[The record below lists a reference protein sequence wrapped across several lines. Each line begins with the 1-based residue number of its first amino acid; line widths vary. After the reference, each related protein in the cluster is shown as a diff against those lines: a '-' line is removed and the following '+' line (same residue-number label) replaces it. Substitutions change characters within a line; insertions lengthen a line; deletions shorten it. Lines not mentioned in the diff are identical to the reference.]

1 MNARFFSLAL
11 FAGSLI
17 PFSVSAQCTAPCA
30 LEEARFGTAL
40 DYRLAKAL
48 VHEEKRLWSRVRL
61 GTAVVDASQAS
72 LADQRVVPWPA
83 NDPLQPRLQVI
94 KAKLLLYDD
103 PDPSRV
109 SGFSVALESLEVL
122 AYGKNPEEDSLSAL
136 STRSHCDLDRSDGA
150 PRTARC
156 LFFYIS
162 RYLTWPSER
171 VLYRVQFF

>member
-103 PDPSRV
+103 PDPSKGKWFFGGARV
-109 SGFSVALESLEVL
+109 TRGAGLRQESRGGFIVGFIYEKPL
-122 AYGKNPEEDSLSAL
+122 
-136 STRSHCDLDRSDGA
+136 
-150 PRTARC
+150 
-156 LFFYIS
+156 
-162 RYLTWPSER
+162 
-171 VLYRVQFF
+171 

>member
-1 MNARFFSLAL
+1 MNARFFSLVL

-17 PFSVSAQCTAPCA
+17 PFSVSAQCTAPCV
-30 LEEARFGTAL
+30 LEEARFGTML

-103 PDPSRV
+103 PDPSKGKWFFGGARV
-109 SGFSVALESLEVL
+109 TRGAGLRQEFRGGFIVGFIYEKPL
-122 AYGKNPEEDSLSAL
+122 
-136 STRSHCDLDRSDGA
+136 
-150 PRTARC
+150 
-156 LFFYIS
+156 
-162 RYLTWPSER
+162 
-171 VLYRVQFF
+171 